1 MQEEVIPFCA
11 QLARES
17 EEPLFGT
24 ATQVKVW
31 LLLEYR
37 KTWRRKATAD
47 NELPAAV
54 QKHLA
59 AQLESIP
66 GSRLLFIKKQ
76 SRGDDS
82 RRFFVVRT
90 DEAAP
95 AQFEFR
101 LSKYKELLDLDVKA
115 VANNGKIFVPQAR
128 RDPLFLVCT
137 NGKRDRCCAKF
148 GSPLYQVLRNDYPE
162 NSWQSTH
169 IGGHRY
175 APNVLFLP
183 QSVNY
188 GWLTPD
194 EIDLAV
200 DAHLKGQIYDL
211 EHFRGRTYYEPP
223 VQAADYFLR
232 RELNL
237 LDLTGLRLISAEA
250 SGEDTWLVE
259 FYVSAEDQTH
269 EIRLHSEA
277 TEEPRLVSCGSPATK
292 PVMRYQLL
300 THRIS

>member
-54 QKHLA
+54 HKHLA

-90 DEAAP
+90 GEAAP

-101 LSKYKELLDLDVKA
+101 LSKYKELLDLDVTA
-115 VANNGKIFVPQAR
+115 VANNGEVFVPQAR

-137 NGKRDRCCAKF
+137 NGRRDRCC
-148 GSPLYQVLRNDYPE
+148 
-162 NSWQSTH
+162 
-169 IGGHRY
+169 
-175 APNVLFLP
+175 
-183 QSVNY
+183 
-188 GWLTPD
+188 
-194 EIDLAV
+194 
-200 DAHLKGQIYDL
+200 
-211 EHFRGRTYYEPP
+211 
-223 VQAADYFLR
+223 
-232 RELNL
+232 
-237 LDLTGLRLISAEA
+237 
-250 SGEDTWLVE
+250 
-259 FYVSAEDQTH
+259 
-269 EIRLHSEA
+269 
-277 TEEPRLVSCGSPATK
+277 
-292 PVMRYQLL
+292 
-300 THRIS
+300 